1 MLFAG
6 RRRCQQTRRT
16 EYGSIDGLGEFTVT
30 IDRIADLPYCAG
42 LWSFP
47 HFRISAL
54 SMVRRHA
61 SARSHAR
68 TRRDHA
74 SEMAEDYVEAI
85 DDLVQGKGT
94 CRVVDLA
101 RRFGVTHVTVSRTT
115 QRLVRDG
122 LAETQPYGP
131 ITLTEQGRKLANA
144 SRQRH
149 KIVLSFLRTL
159 GVCDAVA
166 EVDSEGIEHHCSDE
180 TLQRMKQ
187 FISTA
192 QSRES

>member
-1 MLFAG
+1 MA
-6 RRRCQQTRRT
+6 RR
-16 EYGSIDGLGEFTVT
+16 
-30 IDRIADLPYCAG
+30 P
-42 LWSFP
+42 
-47 HFRISAL
+47 
-54 SMVRRHA
+54 A

-85 DDLVQGKGT
+85 DDLVQGQGT

-131 ITLTEQGRKLANA
+131 ITLTEQGRKLAST
-144 SRQRH
+144 SRERH
-149 KIVLSFLRTL
+149 KIVLCFLQTL
-159 GVCDAVA
+159 GVSDAVA
-166 EVDSEGIEHHCSDE
+166 EIDSEGIEHHCSDE
-180 TLQRMKQ
+180 TLQKMKQ
-187 FISTA
+187 FIEIAANRDS
-192 QSRES
+192 